1 MTMGGIITADFMV
14 IMLMKVKMF
23 CKLHFVLLIQN
34 ILLVDAALTP
44 I

>member
-14 IMLMKVKMF
+14 MLMKVKMF

-34 ILLVDAALTP
+34 LLLVDAALTP